1 MAGLRNISLPDRDIN
16 TTCGSWDD
24 EADAEDYFADFVT
37 ATGLFTV
44 YRQVCGR
51 AVAEPHFRDHEK
63 SSTSLRADFLLVP
76 RRKLIDL
83 GWDGGIILIEAKR
96 SGLPIGKG
104 LSQVLDYMG
113 AVWTI
118 QGGIGIAATFGF
130 LFPALRQRNALAS
143 VMAHRHIGTAA
154 IRRDT
159 LELVCGEKRVISI
172 GRAGDVDLGSTDFGR
187 KTGSK

>member
-1 MAGLRNISLPDRDIN
+1 MADLRNISLPHRDAN

-24 EADAEDYFADFVT
+24 EADAEDYFADFVGT
-37 ATGLFTV
+37 TGRFTV

-51 AVAEPHFRDHEK
+51 ATSEPHFRNHDK

-76 RRKLIDL
+76 KRTLIDQ

-104 LSQVLDYMG
+104 LSQLLDYMS

-118 QGGIGIAATFGF
+118 HGGISIVPTFGF
-130 LFPALRQRNALAS
+130 LFPALRQRMALAS
-143 VMAHRHIGTAA
+143 VMAHRHIGTAV
-154 IRRDT
+154 IQHDT
-159 LELVCGEKRVISI
+159 LELLCGEKRVISI
-172 GRAGDVDLGSTDFGR
+172 GRAGDVNLGSTDFGR
-187 KTGSK
+187 KTGSR